1 MKKILVLAVLLLPA
15 IPSFIVGVESQV
27 NHNKERKLELLEPRF
42 RTWCLANGYDYHNM
56 TTKQLDVV
64 WGDMWS
70 ETDDF
75 MFACDSVD
83 SVLSI
88 KTALNQA
95 M

>member
-1 MKKILVLAVLLLPA
+1 MKKILLFAVLLAPCM
-15 IPSFIVGVESQV
+15 PSLMLGIESQV
-27 NHNKERKLELLEPRF
+27 KTNEERKLELLEQRF

-88 KTALNQA
+88 SNMLNQA

>member
-1 MKKILVLAVLLLPA
+1 MKKLVLLVALLAPCV
-15 IPSFIVGVESQV
+15 PSLVYGIQSQSDT
-27 NHNKERKLELLEPRF
+27 NRERRLALLEPRF
-42 RTWCLANGYDYHNM
+42 QKWCLQNGYDYYNM

-83 SVLSI
+83 SILRVDNNI
-88 KTALNQA
+88 LNNP
-95 M
+95 